1 MELPTKQKIKKKKKK
16 KIEIDCMFDRG
27 VSPTLTNNGV

>member
-1 MELPTKQKIKKKKKK
+1 MELPTKQKIKKKKK